1 MARRTSSARCGGR
14 WPPPATRTSRSSS
27 AWKSSSRR
35 TSPPTDGS
43 ERHTVSDLSLDLHD
57 AGLTTPELVI
67 LEMEATSK
75 EDASAQLAS
84 RMYEAGR
91 ISDLEAF
98 LDQVNS
104 REHQMATGLPGGV
117 GLPHA
122 RSQYVNQTSIAVGV
136 TRFGHSLDFGAV
148 DGPATLVLLM
158 ATPAQSFSEHL
169 EVLATIARSLF
180 KENFRESL
188 RRAHDAEV
196 IAELINSSLVFF
208 DH

>member
-1 MARRTSSARCGGR
+1 M
-14 WPPPATRTSRSSS
+14 
-27 AWKSSSRR
+27 
-35 TSPPTDGS
+35 S
-43 ERHTVSDLSLDLHD
+43 ERSLELHD
-57 AGLTTPELVI
+57 AELTTPDLVI
-67 LEMEATSK
+67 LEMEASSK
-75 EDASAQLAS
+75 EDASAQLAA
-84 RMYEAGR
+84 RLHAAGR
-91 ISDLEAF
+91 ISDLGAF

-122 RSQYVNQTSIAVGV
+122 RSEYVAQTSIAVGV
-136 TRFGHSLDFGAV
+136 ARYGYSLDFGAV
-148 DGPATLVLLM
+148 DGPATLVLLI
-158 ATPAQSFSEHL
+158 ATPASSFSEHL

-196 IAELINSSLVFF
+196 VAELINSSLIFF

>member
-1 MARRTSSARCGGR
+1 M
-14 WPPPATRTSRSSS
+14 
-27 AWKSSSRR
+27 
-35 TSPPTDGS
+35 TDGS
-43 ERHTVSDLSLDLHD
+43 FERYD
-57 AGLTTPELVI
+57 AELTTPEMVI

-75 EDASAQLAS
+75 EDASAQLAR
-84 RMYEAGR
+84 RMYDAGR
-91 ISDLEAF
+91 VSDLDGF
-98 LDQVNS
+98 LAQVNA

-122 RSQYVNQTSIAVGV
+122 RSTFVSQTTIAVGV
-136 TRFGHSLDFGAV
+136 TRYGYSLDFGAV
-148 DGPATLVLLM
+148 DGPATVVLLI
-158 ATPAQSFSEHL
+158 ATPASSFSEHL
-169 EVLATIARSLF
+169 EVLATMARSLF

>member
-1 MARRTSSARCGGR
+1 M
-14 WPPPATRTSRSSS
+14 
-27 AWKSSSRR
+27 
-35 TSPPTDGS
+35 
-43 ERHTVSDLSLDLHD
+43 SDLSRELHD
-57 AGLTTPELVI
+57 AELTTPDLVI
-67 LEMEATSK
+67 LEMEAASK
-75 EDASAQLAS
+75 EDAAAQLAG
-84 RMYEAGR
+84 RLHAAGR
-91 ISDLEAF
+91 ISDLQAF

-122 RSQYVNQTSIAVGV
+122 RSEYVNQTSIAVGV